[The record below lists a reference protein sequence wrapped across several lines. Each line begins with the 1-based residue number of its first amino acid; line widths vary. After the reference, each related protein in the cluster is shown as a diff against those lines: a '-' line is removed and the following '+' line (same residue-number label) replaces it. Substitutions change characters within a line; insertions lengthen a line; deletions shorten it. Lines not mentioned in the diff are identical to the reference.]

1 MWEVVIA
8 VLLPTIAP
16 GLALLRVLDASADT
30 FRKALL
36 CFPIGL
42 LALYGTSGLLF
53 VLQTWSV
60 TNLTVA
66 IVLLNAL
73 SIAFLFRKVQVER
86 TTYTQWQKMEAAIH
100 GLVLSESEPEI
111 EQEVAA
117 QQWFQSN
124 RNPLLQIAAGCFCL
138 LTLVPIVMFDRPFGV
153 DWIGFSTL
161 ASHVGQSGTF
171 EVPSPNAGLWTYPP
185 AFPTVLAWIVH
196 VTGSSIEQTI
206 LIQGH
211 LSLFA
216 LLLGIWGSMDR
227 LGAGASSVLAM
238 GGSFALYAKVF
249 DSGYPT
255 VASQLGLVVGLMI
268 VLRPIQQ
275 SLRYH
280 LVTFVFLSICT
291 VLIHPTGAIYLA
303 ALLVASLLTRERLSE
318 DEKSNQRPIFLTS
331 ILIVSSMFIIA
342 LIYFAPRMLSEPV
355 FAEYGWQGGKPMLM
369 FNGLLMLFAG
379 FSIFLGRKS
388 REIQLLSLWFLA
400 LWLLSFVHL
409 IEGLANIQVLSLLS
423 YTLYS
428 MALHAYHVPLAVIV
442 GLLASRSTSLTT
454 VDDSKSWFG
463 LEMDPFIR
471 PLYSSIFLV
480 VLVLGSM
487 LSVGLLAN
495 LSTHEELHATT
506 SGDGE
511 LRAYLLKH
519 PPDKFVYSENVHWG
533 HSYAFDASIQ
543 TTSLPTLGLL
553 TLDETIQGAATT
565 AIRLDD
571 VETLKQLGIGYAVSS
586 PIGTIALTLGPS
598 PYWSMEQEFSG
609 ARYWKV
615 WDEPSPTRVSSVVTL
630 NQGECMSKKGCVLEE
645 DPWRNHRFND
655 PLERGEQRIVL
666 SKKSAY
672 VWDEVLNETNHQGMY
687 KICVVYEQIG
697 LFEDYSITFNDESL
711 DLEKTAGWNM
721 ACHNLQLDQ
730 RLDVE
735 FNLDSDGSS
744 WINPLGFS
752 GRSSKIVDSTG
763 LRIHHLELNR
773 LNPAKA

>member
-8 VLLPTIAP
+8 ILLPTIAP

-36 CFPIGL
+36 CLPIGL

-66 IVLLNAL
+66 IVLLNVL

-86 TTYTQWQKMEAAIH
+86 ATYTQWQKMEAAIH

-138 LTLVPIVMFDRPFGV
+138 LTLVPIIMFDRPFGV

-171 EVPSPNAGLWTYPP
+171 EVSSPNAGLWTYPP

-280 LVTFVFLSICT
+280 LLTFVFLSICT

-303 ALLVASLLTRERLSE
+303 ALLVASLLTRERLSD

-471 PLYSSIFLV
+471 PLYSSIFLA

-487 LSVGLLAN
+487 LSVSLLAN

-506 SGDGE
+506 SGDE
-511 LRAYLLKH
+511 DLRAYLVNH

-609 ARYWKV
+609 ARYWKL
-615 WDEPSPTRVSSVVTL
+615 WDEPSPSRVSSVIAL
-630 NQGECMSKKGCVLEE
+630 NQNECMSMKGCVLEE

-666 SKKSAY
+666 SKKGAF
-672 VWDEVLNETNHQGMY
+672 VWDEVLNETNLQGMY

-697 LFEDYSITFNDESL
+697 MFEDYSITFNDQSI

-721 ACHNLQLDQ
+721 ACHNIQLDQ

>member
-1 MWEVVIA
+1 MWEVVLAIF
-8 VLLPTIAP
+8 LPTIAP
-16 GLALLRVLDASADT
+16 GLALLRILDASADT

-42 LALYGTSGLLF
+42 LALYGISGLLF
-53 VLQTWSV
+53 VLQVWSV

-66 IVLLNAL
+66 LVLLNAL
-73 SIAFLFRKVQVER
+73 SIAFLFRKVHVER

-117 QQWFQSN
+117 QQWFQNN

-138 LTLVPIVMFDRPFGV
+138 LTLIPILMFDRPFGV

-161 ASHVGQSGTF
+161 ASHVGQTGTF
-171 EVPSPNAGLWTYPP
+171 EVPSPNSGLWTYPP
-185 AFPTVLAWIVH
+185 AFPTVLAWIVS

-216 LLLGIWGSMDR
+216 LLLGVWGSMDR
-227 LGAGASSVLAM
+227 LGAGASSLLAM
-238 GGSFALYAKVF
+238 GASFALFAKVF

-255 VASQLGLVVGLMI
+255 VASQLGLVLGLMI

-280 LVTFVFLSICT
+280 LLAFVFLSICT

-303 ALLVASLLTRERLSE
+303 ALLVASLLSRERLSD
-318 DEKSNQRPIFLTS
+318 DEKSQQKPIFLTS
-331 ILIVSSMFIIA
+331 IILVSTMFIIA

-369 FNGLLMLFAG
+369 FNGPLMLFAG
-379 FSIFLGRKS
+379 ISVFLGRKS
-388 REIQLLSLWFLA
+388 LEIRLLSAWFLA

-454 VDDSKSWFG
+454 VDDSKAWFG
-463 LEMDPFIR
+463 LEMDPFLR
-471 PLYSSIFLV
+471 PLYSAIFLATLV
-480 VLVLGSM
+480 VGSM
-487 LSVGLLAN
+487 LSIGLLTN

-506 SGDGE
+506 SGDAE
-511 LRAYLLKH
+511 LRAYLMQY
-519 PPDKFVYSENVHWG
+519 PPDKFVYTENVHWG

-553 TLDETIQGAATT
+553 TLDESVQGAATT

-571 VETLKQLGIGYAVSS
+571 VETLNLLGIGYAVSS

-598 PYWSMEQEFSG
+598 PYWSIEQEFSG
-609 ARYWKV
+609 SRFWKV
-615 WDEPSPTRVSSVVTL
+615 WDEPSPSRVSSVVAL
-630 NQGECMSKKGCVLEE
+630 DQDECVSMKGCTLEE

-655 PLERGEQRIVL
+655 PLERGDERIVL
-666 SKKSAY
+666 TKKGAY
-672 VWDEVLNETNHQGMY
+672 GWDEVLNETNLQGLY
-687 KICVVYEQIG
+687 RVCVVYEQIG
-697 LFEDYSITFNDESL
+697 LFEDYSITINDQSL
-711 DLEKTAGWNM
+711 DLQKTAGWNN
-721 ACHNLQLDQ
+721 ACQNVLLDQ
-730 RLDVE
+730 ILNVE
-735 FNLDSDGSS
+735 FELASDGSS

-752 GRSSKIVDSTG
+752 GRSSEIVDSTG
-763 LRIHHLELNR
+763 VRIHHFELNR
-773 LNPAKA
+773 VIPAKA

>member
-1 MWEVVIA
+1 
-8 VLLPTIAP
+8 
-16 GLALLRVLDASADT
+16 
-30 FRKALL
+30 
-36 CFPIGL
+36 
-42 LALYGTSGLLF
+42 
-53 VLQTWSV
+53 
-60 TNLTVA
+60 
-66 IVLLNAL
+66 
-73 SIAFLFRKVQVER
+73 
-86 TTYTQWQKMEAAIH
+86 MEAAIH

-138 LTLVPIVMFDRPFGV
+138 LTLVPIIMFDRPFGV

-161 ASHVGQSGTF
+161 ASHVGQSGSF
-171 EVPSPNAGLWTYPP
+171 EVSSPNAGLWTYPP
-185 AFPTVLAWIVH
+185 AFPTVLAWIIH

-280 LVTFVFLSICT
+280 LLTFVFLSICT

-303 ALLVASLLTRERLSE
+303 ALLVASLLTRERLSD

-471 PLYSSIFLV
+471 PLYSSIFLA

-506 SGDGE
+506 SGDGD
-511 LRAYLLKH
+511 LRAYLFNH

-609 ARYWKV
+609 ARYWKL
-615 WDEPSPTRVSSVVTL
+615 WDEPSPSRVSSVIAL
-630 NQGECMSKKGCVLEE
+630 NQNECMSMKGCVLEE

-666 SKKSAY
+666 SKKGAF
-672 VWDEVLNETNHQGMY
+672 VWDEVLNETNLQGMY

-697 LFEDYSITFNDESL
+697 MFEDYSITFNDQSI

-721 ACHNLQLDQ
+721 ACHNIQLDQ

>member
-1 MWEVVIA
+1 MWEVVLAI
-8 VLLPTIAP
+8 LLPTIAP
-16 GLALLRVLDASADT
+16 GLALLRVLDASADA

-42 LALYGTSGLLF
+42 LAMYGTSGLLF
-53 VLQTWSV
+53 VLQVWSL
-60 TNLTVA
+60 TNLTIA
-66 IVLLNAL
+66 LVLLNAS
-73 SIAFLFRKVQVER
+73 SIAFLFRKVHVER

-124 RNPLLQIAAGCFCL
+124 RNPMLQIAAGSFCL
-138 LTLVPIVMFDRPFGV
+138 MTLVPIIMFDRPFGV

-161 ASHVGQSGTF
+161 ASHVAQSGTF
-171 EVPSPNAGLWTYPP
+171 EVPSPNAGMWTYPP
-185 AFPTVLAWIVH
+185 AFPTILAWIAG
-196 VTGSSIEQTI
+196 VTGSSIEQSI
-206 LIQGH
+206 LVLGH

-238 GGSFALYAKVF
+238 GASFALYAKVF

-280 LVTFVFLSICT
+280 LLAFVFLSICT

-303 ALLVASLLTRERLSE
+303 ALLVASLLSRERLS
-318 DEKSNQRPIFLTS
+318 DNDKSQQRPIYLTS
-331 ILIVSSMFIIA
+331 ILIVTSMFIIA

-369 FNGLLMLFAG
+369 FNGPLMLFG
-379 FSIFLGRKS
+379 SIAIFMGRKS
-388 REIQLLSLWFLA
+388 LEIRLLSLWFLA
-400 LWLLSFVHL
+400 VWLLSFVHL

-442 GLLASRSTSLTT
+442 GLLASRTTSLTT
-454 VDDSKSWFG
+454 IDEEKAWFG

-471 PLYSSIFLV
+471 PMYSTIFLV
-480 VLVLGSM
+480 MLMLGSIM
-487 LSVGLLAN
+487 SVGLLTSLA
-495 LSTHEELHATT
+495 THEELHATT
-506 SGDGE
+506 SGDAD
-511 LRAYLLKH
+511 LRAFLMNH

-543 TTSLPTLGLL
+543 TSSMPTLGLL
-553 TLDETIQGAATT
+553 TLDESIQGAATT
-565 AIRLDD
+565 AIRMDD
-571 VETLKQLGIGYAVSS
+571 IETLNRLGIGYAVSS

-609 ARYWKV
+609 SRYWKV
-615 WDEPSPTRVSSVVTL
+615 WSEPSPSRVTSVVAL
-630 NQGECMSKKGCVLEE
+630 SQDGCISMKGCTLED

-655 PLERGEQRIVL
+655 PLERGDKRIVL
-666 SKKSAY
+666 HQKGAFG
-672 VWDEVLNETNHQGMY
+672 WNEVVNDANLQGLH
-687 KICVVYEQIG
+687 KVCVTYEQIG
-697 LFEDYSITFNDESL
+697 AFEDYSIRIKNQTLS
-711 DLEKTAGWNM
+711 LEKSSGWNM
-721 ACHNLQLDQ
+721 ACQNVQLDQ
-730 RLDVE
+730 RLDIE
-735 FNLDSDGSS
+735 FELHSDGSS

-752 GRSSKIVDSTG
+752 GRSSEIVDSTG
-763 LRIHHLELNR
+763 LRIHHFELNR
-773 LNPAKA
+773 VNPAKA

>member
-1 MWEVVIA
+1 MWEVVLAI
-8 VLLPTIAP
+8 LLPTIAP
-16 GLALLRVLDASADT
+16 GLALLRILDASADT

-42 LALYGTSGLLF
+42 LAMYGTSGLLF
-53 VLQTWSV
+53 VIQAWSV
-60 TNLTVA
+60 GNLTIA
-66 IVLLNAL
+66 LILINAL
-73 SIAFLFRKVQVER
+73 SIAFMSRKVHVER

-161 ASHVGQSGTF
+161 ASHVAQSGTF

-185 AFPTVLAWIVH
+185 AFPTILAWIVS
-196 VTGSSIEQTI
+196 VTGSSIEQSI
-206 LIQGH
+206 LVLGH

-238 GGSFALYAKVF
+238 GASFALFAKVF

-255 VASQLGLVVGLMI
+255 VASQLGIIVGLMI

-280 LVTFVFLSICT
+280 LLAFVFLSICT

-303 ALLVASLLTRERLSE
+303 ALLVASLLSRERLSD
-318 DEKSNQRPIFLTS
+318 DEQSQQKPIFLTS
-331 ILIVSSMFIIA
+331 ILIVTSMFIVA

-369 FNGLLMLFAG
+369 FNGPLMLFA
-379 FSIFLGRKS
+379 SIAIFMGRKS
-388 REIQLLSLWFLA
+388 LEIRLLSVWFLA

-409 IEGLANIQVLSLLS
+409 IEGLANVQILSLLS

-454 VDDSKSWFG
+454 VGDEKAWFG

-471 PLYSSIFLV
+471 PLYSTIFLV
-480 VLVLGSM
+480 MLVIGSM
-487 LSVGLLAN
+487 MSVGLLTN

-506 SGDGE
+506 SGDAE
-511 LRAYLLKH
+511 LRTYLMNH
-519 PPDKFVYSENVHWG
+519 PPNKIVYSENVHWG
-533 HSYAFDASIQ
+533 HGYAFDASVQI
-543 TTSLPTLGLL
+543 TSIPTLGLL
-553 TLDETIQGAATT
+553 TLDESIQGAATT
-565 AIRLDD
+565 AIRMDD
-571 VETLKQLGIGYAVSS
+571 IETLSRLGIGYAVSS

-609 ARYWKV
+609 ARYWKL
-615 WDEPSPTRVSSVVTL
+615 WSEPSPTRVTSAVALS
-630 NQGECMSKKGCVLEE
+630 QDECISMKGCALEE

-655 PLERGEQRIVL
+655 PLERGNERIVL
-666 SKKSAY
+666 NQKGTF
-672 VWDEVLNETNHQGMY
+672 VWSEVVNETSLQGLY
-687 KICVVYEQIG
+687 KACVVYEQIG
-697 LFEDYSITFNDESL
+697 SFEDYSIRFNDQSL
-711 DLEKTAGWNM
+711 SLEKSGGWNM
-721 ACHNLQLDQ
+721 ACQNVQLNQ
-730 RLDVE
+730 RLHVE
-735 FNLDSDGSS
+735 FELNSDGSS

-752 GRSSKIVDSTG
+752 GRSSQIIDSTG

-773 LNPAKA
+773 VNPAKA